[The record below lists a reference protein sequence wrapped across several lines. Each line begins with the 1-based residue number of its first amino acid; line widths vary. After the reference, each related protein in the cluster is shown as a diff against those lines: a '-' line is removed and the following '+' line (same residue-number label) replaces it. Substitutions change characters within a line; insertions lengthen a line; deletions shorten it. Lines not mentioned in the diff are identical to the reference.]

1 MRKLRTLLPMVFLP
15 LILVLSACQQNP
27 APPSEPTFDPVVF
40 VRTSVQ
46 TQPDGSYGIWEYNA
60 DESRTRFTSYDSL
73 GRYAYRI
80 DYLYDG
86 QNRLLEE
93 KYQWL
98 NQDGSVLEQYTT
110 YNYSGAEAV
119 ITLKTPDSA
128 RAACTYTM
136 SDPAHQVK
144 VKNVGQSSG
153 KVTEL
158 TIKELDVQ
166 GTWLTDQRIVL
177 EP

>member
-1 MRKLRTLLPMVFLP
+1 MRKLRILLPVVFL
-15 LILVLSACQQNP
+15 LLALSACQP
-27 APPSEPTFDPVVF
+27 DSAPPSEPTFDPIVF

-46 TQPDGSYGIWEYNA
+46 TQPDGSYGIWEYNT
-60 DESRTRFTSYDSL
+60 DESRIRFTSYDSL
-73 GRYAYRI
+73 GRYEHRI
-80 DYLYDG
+80 DSLYDS
-86 QNRLLEE
+86 QSRLLEE
-93 KYQWL
+93 KSQGL
-98 NQDGSVLEQYTT
+98 NKDGSVLEQYTT
-110 YNYSGAEAV
+110 YSYSGAEVA

-144 VKNVGQSSG
+144 VKNMGQSSG

-158 TIKELDVQ
+158 TIKELDAQ

>member
-1 MRKLRTLLPMVFLP
+1 MRKLRFLLPAVFL
-15 LILVLSACQQNP
+15 LLALSACQQGP
-27 APPSEPTFDPVVF
+27 TSPSEPTFAPVVF

-60 DESRTRFTSYDSL
+60 DESRTRFTSYDSR
-73 GRYAYRI
+73 GRYEFRI
-80 DYLYDG
+80 DYLYDS

-93 KYQWL
+93 KSQGL
-98 NQDGSVLEQYTT
+98 NEDGSVLEQYTT
-110 YNYSGAEAV
+110 YSYSGAEAV

-128 RAACTYTM
+128 RASCTYAM

-158 TIKELDVQ
+158 TIEELDAQ
-166 GTWLTDQRIVL
+166 GTWLTDRRIVL

>member
-1 MRKLRTLLPMVFLP
+1 MRKLGILLPVVFL
-15 LILVLSACQQNP
+15 LLALSACQP
-27 APPSEPTFDPVVF
+27 DSAPPSEPSFDPIVF

-80 DYLYDG
+80 DSLYDS

-93 KYQWL
+93 KSQGL
-98 NQDGSVLEQYTT
+98 NKDGSVLEQYTT
-110 YNYSGAEAV
+110 YSYSGTEAV

-128 RAACTYTM
+128 RASCTYTM
-136 SDPAHQVK
+136 SDPGHQVK

-158 TIKELDVQ
+158 TIEELDAQ